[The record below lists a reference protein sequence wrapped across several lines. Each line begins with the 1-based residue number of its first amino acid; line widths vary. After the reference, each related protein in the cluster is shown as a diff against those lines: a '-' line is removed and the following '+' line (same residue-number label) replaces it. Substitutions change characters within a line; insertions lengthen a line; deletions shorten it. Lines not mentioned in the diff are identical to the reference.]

1 MNDQQLITLWL
12 GSLRY
17 YLGRQTYAVS
27 DFCELL
33 IQSWP
38 TLPEALRSLI
48 QRDIE
53 GEFMRD
59 DKARAIDGEHLFLPL
74 GMDCD
79 RAEWEKVRGLWAKCN
94 NQK

>member
-38 TLPEALRSLI
+38 TLPKALRSLI

-53 GEFMRD
+53 GEFVRD
-59 DKARAIDGEHLFLPL
+59 DKARAMGSGHLPL

-79 RAEWEKVRGLWAKCN
+79 RAEWNKVRALWAK
-94 NQK
+94 K